1 MSQFVFSFQ
10 SSPDV
15 ESYKFFIALY
25 SGDKEGAE
33 DVKRDGITDNEGFMD
48 GITDN
53 EGFIDDENP
62 SEVDIEGFKVEKTK
76 VSESSTLNII
86 IAVTKPIVIIMITV
100 T

>member
-1 MSQFVFSFQ
+1 M
-10 SSPDV
+10 DG
-15 ESYKFFIALY
+15 IT
-25 SGDKEGAE
+25 DNEGFM
-33 DVKRDGITDNEGFMD
+33 DGITDNEGFMD

-86 IAVTKPIVIIMITV
+86 IAVTKPIAIIMITV